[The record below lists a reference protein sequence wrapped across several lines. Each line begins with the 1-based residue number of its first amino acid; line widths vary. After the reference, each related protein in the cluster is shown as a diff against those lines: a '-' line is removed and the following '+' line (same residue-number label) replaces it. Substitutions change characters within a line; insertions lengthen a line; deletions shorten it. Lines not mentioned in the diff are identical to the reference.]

1 MSKMPSLLDHCRGS
15 VERQI
20 APGAVL
26 LREGERSGHLLVLAE
41 GTLEVYRGDVEVA
54 LVSEPGA
61 VFGEMA
67 VLLDQPHT
75 ASVRAVTDAKV
86 HVIEDASQFLSANP
100 HTLLPIATL
109 LARRL
114 QSATTYLVNL
124 KQQFQD
130 QKNHFG
136 MVDEV
141 LESLTHQ
148 QDESFPPVADLP
160 DES

>member
-1 MSKMPSLLDHCRGS
+1 MPSLLDHCRGL

-20 APGAVL
+20 APGGVL
-26 LREGERSGHLLVLAE
+26 LREGERSGRLFVLAD
-41 GTLEVYRGDVEVA
+41 GTLEVYRGEVEIA

-61 VFGEMA
+61 IFGEMA
-67 VLLDQPHT
+67 ALLDQPHT
-75 ASVRAVTDAKV
+75 ASVRAVTEARV

-100 HTLLPIATL
+100 QVLLPIATL

-124 KQQFQD
+124 KQQFED
-130 QKNHFG
+130 RKDHLG

-141 LESLTHQ
+141 LELLSLQ
-148 QDESFPPVADLP
+148 QEESFPPAADLP
-160 DES
+160 DEP